1 MCKLTGL
8 GYYIFVTVLAATL
21 TYFHIE
27 IKSFVE
33 SVTHQPFDVHGFI
46 LSLNVIMLLIIPV
59 IYGLCYFA
67 YITARQSPDQL
78 AMMHPFD
85 YWRMFGIDSYLNRTV
100 PHRREPRVKETRII
114 YKRRRNCHLK
124 RGD

>member
-1 MCKLTGL
+1 MSKLTGL

-33 SVTHQPFDVHGFI
+33 SVTHQSFDVHGFI
-46 LSLNVIMLLIIPV
+46 LSLNVTMMLVIPV
-59 IYGLCYFA
+59 IYGLYYFA
-67 YITARQSPDQL
+67 YITARQSPNHL

-85 YWRMFGIDSYLNRTV
+85 YWRLFGIDTYLHPPV
-100 PHRREPRVKETRII
+100 PRHREHRVKETKIV

-124 RGD
+124 RGE